1 MIRRSIVNAVARLF
15 GNLNVKVRLGVAQS
29 SDPDVVLAALSTAA
43 AWCPGA
49 LNDPAPDVT
58 FDDICE
64 NALVFS
70 VTVAIRDVTEAG
82 RIETALRTKII
93 KALRERDIAI
103 AKPQVDVHL
112 RALLRH
118 SQLKRKSATNVA
130 SVSIA
135 KTEHFVA
142 AWPPITHPRVW
153 ALYHHLTRPVPLPY
167 GAHVLAPSE

>member
-1 MIRRSIVNAVARLF
+1 MIRRSIENAVARLF
-15 GNLNVKVRLGVAQS
+15 GNLNIKVRLGVAQS

-43 AWCPGA
+43 ARCPGA

-58 FDDICE
+58 FDDISE

-70 VTVAIRDVTEAG
+70 VTVAIRDVMEAS

-112 RALLRH
+112 RDLDGVRAFLIRLAQERARH
-118 SQLKRKSATNVA
+118 KEEEKVA
-130 SVSIA
+130 SDDGGGP
-135 KTEHFVA
+135 KHE
-142 AWPPITHPRVW
+142 
-153 ALYHHLTRPVPLPY
+153 
-167 GAHVLAPSE
+167 GE